1 MSLKIVAQEQLG
13 QSALRIT
20 PVYLPVEAP
29 YAGRARRLTALA
41 DGHPLAGYLH
51 LLGELAAAQAD
62 AAARFDIPLP
72 DLPDS
77 YWDNC
82 ALHELPPLGTEA
94 WSRDAVWREVLS
106 HLVTTL
112 RALPNLPEATLAAL
126 DSLAAA
132 DADTLEQ
139 QASRL
144 LGFDWATLDAAEAP
158 FVAAALQV
166 YFRALAARI
175 APARLGQAGHAAH
188 SCPVCGMP
196 PAVSWLRPGAEG
208 LRYLHC
214 PLCDTDWHHVR
225 AQCTQ
230 CDSSR
235 DIGYWAHGDEK
246 DAVRAES
253 CGDCL
258 AYLKHLDPSRD
269 IQLEPLADDLATLEL
284 DMAMAEQ
291 GFERAGPNF
300 WYLPGAA

>member
-1 MSLKIVAQEQLG
+1 
-13 QSALRIT
+13 
-20 PVYLPVEAP
+20 
-29 YAGRARRLTALA
+29 
-41 DGHPLAGYLH
+41 
-51 LLGELAAAQAD
+51 
-62 AAARFDIPLP
+62 
-72 DLPDS
+72 
-77 YWDNC
+77 
-82 ALHELPPLGTEA
+82 
-94 WSRDAVWREVLS
+94 
-106 HLVTTL
+106 
-112 RALPNLPEATLAAL
+112 
-126 DSLAAA
+126 
-132 DADTLEQ
+132 
-139 QASRL
+139 
-144 LGFDWATLDAAEAP
+144 
-158 FVAAALQV
+158 
-166 YFRALAARI
+166 
-175 APARLGQAGHAAH
+175 
-188 SCPVCGMP
+188 MP